1 MFEIVYSLINDF
13 IDFLPMFLVIFLFFG
28 LIGKWLK

>member
-13 IDFLPMFLVIFLFFG
+13 IDFLPMFLVIYLFFNMVSG
-28 LIGKWLK
+28 WIK